1 VSKAVSNTSPLLYLY
16 RAGVLEW
23 LPQIFEEVVT
33 VPAVVAELEEG
44 RRRGYDVP
52 QLSRYRWLKVRA
64 PLSVPS
70 EWFVTDLGSGELE
83 TMSLALEYKT
93 WIVLLD
99 DRRAREIAK
108 AAGLNVWGTLR
119 VLIEAKRIGL
129 VEKIA
134 PVVDKLGDSGMWMSK
149 EIRRRILRM
158 ADEIE

>member
-1 VSKAVSNTSPLLYLY
+1 MSNAVSNTSPLLYLY

-44 RRRGYDVP
+44 QRRGYDVP
-52 QLSRYRWLKVRA
+52 QPSRYSWLKVRA

-70 EWFVTDLGSGELE
+70 EWLVTDLGSGELE

-149 EIRRRILRM
+149 EIRHRILYM